1 MAIQLLKLVSGKSN
15 ALKTLAL
22 VASAGP
28 RLRQFIG
35 VIGKSFAKGKIKS
48 FKNIGENVE
57 VQVLVAKFNQKESS
71 HYTKMLVPLGFPT
84 IADIQK
90 LSRAT
95 LRRQVDKLA
104 EHPLSKSQ
112 LEGEA
117 QEVLQEHIDYL
128 TNESFFQKAHREAQ
142 KQDIIGRS
150 PEAREWYHDYAA
162 AYGTSFSYTQ
172 MLKEG
177 GRRAG
182 RPIRGKMMFF
192 KYRPDIVETTYDLYP
207 LIFVLNSKPGYFD
220 GINFHYLTPKMRAL
234 TLGNMFIFLSNL
246 DFDIS
251 TELNFRSFTNA
262 VSNNKKFKFA
272 KVSLRRYNYSNI
284 QSKIINVHPLDWEL
298 AIMLSTEKFF
308 DKKNSRATSQAI
320 WKETRLNTVST

>member
-1 MAIQLLKLVSGKSN
+1 MATQLLRLFTGKSN
-15 ALKTLAL
+15 ALKAFALAS
-22 VASAGP
+22 AAGP
-28 RLRQFIG
+28 RLRQFLGI
-35 VIGKSFAKGKIKS
+35 IGKSFAKGKIKS
-48 FKNIGENVE
+48 FKNIGEDVE

-84 IADIQK
+84 IADI
-90 LSRAT
+90 R
-95 LRRQVDKLA
+95 KLA
-104 EHPLSKSQ
+104 TRTIRRKGEELTEHPMVKLR
-112 LEGEA
+112 EGEA
-117 QEVLQEHIDYL
+117 QEVLEEHIDYL
-128 TNESFFQKAHREAQ
+128 QNESFFQKAHREAQ

-177 GRRAG
+177 GRRAS

-251 TELNFRSFTNA
+251 TELNFKSFTTA